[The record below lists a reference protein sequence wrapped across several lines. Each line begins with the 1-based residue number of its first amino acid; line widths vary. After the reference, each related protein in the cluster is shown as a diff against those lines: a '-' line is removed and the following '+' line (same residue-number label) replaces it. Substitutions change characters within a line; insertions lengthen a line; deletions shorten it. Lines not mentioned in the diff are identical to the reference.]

1 MLAKLV
7 DLSKQGN
14 IYIVS
19 FGTRKRRLPE
29 HLKSTMYRDM
39 ELQKKKIV
47 EEDEEESID
56 SQSSFLKS
64 NYLTYI

>member
-7 DLSKQGN
+7 DMSKQGN
-14 IYIVS
+14 IYMLS

-47 EEDEEESID
+47 EEDEEESI
-56 SQSSFLKS
+56 
-64 NYLTYI
+64 

>member
-1 MLAKLV
+1 M

-14 IYIVS
+14 IYMLS
-19 FGTRKRRLPE
+19 FGTHKRRLPE
-29 HLKSTMYRDM
+29 HLKSTMYREL

-47 EEDEEESID
+47 EEDEEESIQ

-64 NYLTYI
+64 T